1 MTEPKHNILIVE
13 DEALTAKDLHC
24 YLGGLGYS
32 MLPTASSCA
41 EAVDVVGLHHPDLVL
56 MDIHLD
62 GPSDGIEAAAV
73 IGLNY
78 NIPVVFMTAFV
89 DADTVERAK
98 QVGPYGYLLKP
109 VRHDELRVV
118 VELAMHKHR
127 VESQLRQRER
137 WFSTTLQS
145 IADAVIT
152 VDCRGTVTFMNS
164 VAEFMTG
171 VTAKSAE
178 GKPISDVL
186 HLLPVQN
193 GPSPTALSIDN
204 PLERALRELRVVD
217 MPEARLKNLANG
229 EERLI
234 SDSAAPVIANG
245 QLLGAVMVFHDV
257 TESRRL
263 HDQLVISDRMV
274 SVGMLAA
281 GVAHEINNPLTVA
294 VANVDSL
301 SASMIRADG
310 LARNGETSGLLKDAQ
325 EALRRIRDIVRDLKL
340 LSRSEQ
346 PQPTSVDLKN
356 VLESSLRMASHQIRH
371 RAQIHTDYQP
381 APRVWAAESRL
392 SQVFL
397 NILLNAADAI
407 PEGHAQTNLISIELC
422 GSDDGEAVVKIS
434 DSGTGMS
441 RTTLERLFTPF
452 FTTKPVGTGTGLGL
466 SICQRIVTGFGGT
479 IQIASEVGRGTTV
492 RVGLPGSDRRV
503 ELPPPQ
509 VTMRATGAGLSRG
522 TILIVDDDEMVGRV
536 VERMLSLDH
545 KTQLATSGK
554 QALSW
559 IQAGARYDVILC
571 DVMMPEMTG
580 IDLYRLLCEFFPEQS
595 KRMIFMTGGCF
606 TERASH
612 FLENCKV
619 PALEKPVD
627 LAALRTAVATQ
638 LLGTH

>member
-1 MTEPKHNILIVE
+1 MPDSKHNILIVE
-13 DEALTAKDLHC
+13 DEALTAKDLQC

-32 MLPTASSCA
+32 VLPTASSCA
-41 EAVDVVGLHHPDLVL
+41 EAVKVVGLHHPDLVL

-62 GPSDGIEAAAV
+62 GPSDGIEAAAM
-73 IGLNY
+73 IGLRF

-89 DADTVERAK
+89 DVDTVERAK

-109 VRHDELRVV
+109 VRHEELRVV

-152 VDCRGTVTFMNS
+152 VDPEGTVTFMNTA
-164 VAEFMTG
+164 AEFMTG
-171 VTAKSAE
+171 VTANAAS

-186 HLLPVQN
+186 HLLPVDN
-193 GPSPTALSIDN
+193 RGPAGSVRRIDN
-204 PLERALRELRVVD
+204 PLERALHERRVID
-217 MPEARLKNLANG
+217 MPEARLKNLTNG

-234 SDSAAPVIANG
+234 SDSAAPVIAEG

-257 TESRRL
+257 TEAKRL
-263 HDQLVISDRMV
+263 NEQLVISDRMV

-294 VANVDSL
+294 VATVESVSKIL
-301 SASMIRADG
+301 ARADRG
-310 LARNGETSGLLKDAQ
+310 ASSQATDLLNDAN

-346 PQPTSVDLKN
+346 PRYTSVDLKH
-356 VLESSLRMASHQIRH
+356 VLESSLRMANHQIRH
-371 RAQIHTDYQP
+371 RAQLRTDFQA
-381 APRVWAAESRL
+381 APRVWASESRL

-407 PEGHAQTNLISIELC
+407 PEGHAQTNLISVELC
-422 GSDDGEAVVKIS
+422 ASDDGEAVVKIA

-441 RTTLERLFTPF
+441 RATIERLFTPF
-452 FTTKPVGTGTGLGL
+452 FTTKAPGAGTGLGL

-479 IQIASEVGRGTTV
+479 IQIASETGRGTTV
-492 RVGLPGSDRRV
+492 RVGLPESSQYESPRRV
-503 ELPPPQ
+503 TP
-509 VTMRATGAGLSRG
+509 VAGTALKRG
-522 TILIVDDDEMVGRV
+522 RILIIDDDLSVGRV
-536 VERMLSLDH
+536 VERLLSSDH
-545 KTQLATSGK
+545 DTQLANSGK
-554 QALSW
+554 QALSV
-559 IQAGARYDVILC
+559 IEEGGSFDVILC

-580 IDLYRLLCEFFPEQS
+580 IDLYRLLSEFYPEQS
-595 KRMIFMTGGCF
+595 RGMIFMTGGCF
-606 TERASH
+606 TERTSAFFDS
-612 FLENCKV
+612 CTV
-619 PALEKPVD
+619 PALEKPID
-627 LAALRTAVATQ
+627 LQALRAAVAAK
-638 LLGTH
+638 LLDTP